1 MSIGARGPCRVPVP
15 IILFGIKMIQ
25 SENQG
30 LLRVEGL
37 AKRFGGLIAVS
48 NFSLRLGKGELV
60 GLIGPNGAGK
70 TTVFNLVTGILKP
83 DQGQVLFKGENLAGR
98 PPHEISTKGL
108 VRTFQNIRLM
118 PGMTVKENLKPA
130 FHHKLGYSLLSAM
143 LHTPGFIRAETQADN
158 RIDSVLETLGISQHA
173 DTEIDDLPYGI
184 QRRVEI
190 ARALCLEPVVL
201 LLDEPTAGLNP
212 KEVDEILQIIYYLW
226 KETDIDLI
234 VIEHNMRVIMS
245 ICERIVVIN
254 EGKIIAVGKPTEIQ
268 NNAEVVRVYLGE
280 KTGPAVGPRAR

>member
-1 MSIGARGPCRVPVP
+1 M
-15 IILFGIKMIQ
+15 
-25 SENQG
+25 
-30 LLRVEGL
+30 
-37 AKRFGGLIAVS
+37 
-48 NFSLRLGKGELV
+48 

-70 TTVFNLVTGILKP
+70 TTVFNLMTGILRP
-83 DQGQVLFKGENLAGR
+83 DRGEVLFRGENLAGR
-98 PPHEISTKGL
+98 SPHEISIKGL

-118 PGMTVKENLKPA
+118 SGMTVRENLKPA

-143 LHTPGFIRAETQADN
+143 LHTPGFVKSETIVDN
-158 RIDSVLETLGISQHA
+158 KIDSVLETLGISEQG
-173 DTEIDDLPYGI
+173 DTEVGDLPYGI

-190 ARALCLEPVVL
+190 ARALCLEPIIL

-212 KEVDEILQIIYYLW
+212 REVNEIIEIIHYLS

-254 EGKIIAVGKPTEIQ
+254 EGRVIAVGKPTEVQ
-268 NNAEVVRVYLGE
+268 NNEEVVRVYLGE
-280 KTGPAVGPRAR
+280 RTVPAVGRQAR

>member
-1 MSIGARGPCRVPVP
+1 M
-15 IILFGIKMIQ
+15 
-25 SENQG
+25 
-30 LLRVEGL
+30 
-37 AKRFGGLIAVS
+37 
-48 NFSLRLGKGELV
+48 

-70 TTVFNLVTGILKP
+70 TTVFNLMTGILRP
-83 DQGQVLFKGENLAGR
+83 DRGEVLFRGENLAGR
-98 PPHEISTKGL
+98 SPHEISIKGL

-118 PGMTVKENLKPA
+118 SGMTVRENLKPA

-143 LHTPGFIRAETQADN
+143 LHTAGFVKSETIVDN
-158 RIDSVLETLGISQHA
+158 KIDSVLETLGISEQG
-173 DTEIDDLPYGI
+173 DTEVGDLPYGI

-190 ARALCLEPVVL
+190 ARALCLEPIIL

-212 KEVDEILQIIYYLW
+212 REVNEIIEIIHYLS

-254 EGKIIAVGKPTEIQ
+254 EGRVIAVGKPTEVQ
-268 NNAEVVRVYLGE
+268 NNEEVVRVYLGE
-280 KTGPAVGPRAR
+280 RTVPAVGRQAR

>member
-1 MSIGARGPCRVPVP
+1 
-15 IILFGIKMIQ
+15 MIQ
-25 SENQG
+25 SKDSE
-30 LLRVEGL
+30 LLHVEGL
-37 AKRFGGLIAVS
+37 TKSFDGLLAVS
-48 NFSLRLGKGELV
+48 DFSLDLNRGELV

-70 TTVFNLVTGILKP
+70 TTVFNLMTGILRP
-83 DQGQVLFKGENLAGR
+83 DRGEVLFRGENLAGR
-98 PPHEISTKGL
+98 SPHEISIKGL

-118 PGMTVKENLKPA
+118 SGMTVRENLKPA

-143 LHTPGFIRAETQADN
+143 LHTAGFVKSETIVDN
-158 RIDSVLETLGISQHA
+158 KIDSVLETLGISEQG
-173 DTEIDDLPYGI
+173 DTEVGDLPYGI

-190 ARALCLEPVVL
+190 ARALCLEPIIL

-212 KEVDEILQIIYYLW
+212 REVNEIIEIIHYLS

-254 EGKIIAVGKPTEIQ
+254 EGRVIAVGKPTEVQ
-268 NNAEVVRVYLGE
+268 NNEEVVRVYLGE
-280 KTGPAVGPRAR
+280 RTVPAVGRQAR